1 MKKIIY
7 TSNYFLYALLISAV
21 FFIAVIL
28 LFSLN
33 TQPYIRIQTVYAED
47 APFSGNGTYDD
58 PYMINDSS
66 DLIELSELVNNGT
79 KRTTDEKMYSALY
92 YKLGNDI
99 DMSGKEFIPI
109 GKEGTSASL
118 GYYAEVTDVLS
129 KYPLISA
136 YWETYSNYFHTKN
149 ESGEYISCSGSD
161 YSEITSFYAYYELE
175 TAFYGVFNGAGHKIT
190 NLTVSADTD
199 AGLFGYTV
207 NAEIKNLVIEDAN
220 VSSSSYAGAIA
231 GRTLSSSVNNCAVI
245 SANISASSS
254 SGNAYAG
261 GMAGY
266 SGNKTYYFEI
276 GEVLDYDITNEATP
290 FCNSPKTDSFFSC
303 VVLDG
308 VSVSSSGISGG
319 IAAEISSGV
328 VKDVFSSA
336 SLTSQSG
343 NKGSIFGTVSSEN
356 VSVYKG
362 SIFGAVS
369 SENVSV
375 YNCIGTSCKLFGSLS
390 ETPPTILNCLYP
402 VDIISDDLYD
412 DLIECTTDT
421 YGLITLETGENT
433 SFTSWY
439 SFSVDGSDFYY
450 PSPPD
455 QSWNTF

>member
-1 MKKIIY
+1 MKKNIY
-7 TSNYFLYALLISAV
+7 TFNCFIYLILTLTV
-21 FFIAVIL
+21 FFIAVIS

-33 TQPYIRIQTVYAED
+33 TQPYVRIQTVYAAD
-47 APFSGNGTYDD
+47 ATFSGGSGTEGE

-66 DLIELSELVNNGT
+66 DLIELSNLVNNGT
-79 KRTTDEKMYSALY
+79 KRTDGTMYSALY
-92 YKLGNDI
+92 YMLGNDI
-99 DMSGKEFIPI
+99 DMKDKEFIPI
-109 GKEGTSASL
+109 GKEGVSDNL
-118 GYYAEVTDVLS
+118 GYYAEVTKVLS

-149 ESGEYISCSGSD
+149 ESGEYISCSGLE

-175 TAFYGVFNGAGHKIT
+175 TAFYGVFDGAGNKIT

-207 NAEIKNLVIEDAN
+207 NAEIKNLVIENAT

-245 SANISASSS
+245 S
-254 SGNAYAG
+254 
-261 GMAGY
+261 
-266 SGNKTYYFEI
+266 
-276 GEVLDYDITNEATP
+276 GEVLDYDITNEAAP

-439 SFSVDGSDFYY
+439 SFELYFLVFFLRRRFGFLLSFAYSELQTGS
-450 PSPPD
+450 
-455 QSWNTF
+455 